1 MKDTHIIHANISE
14 AELKSQE
21 STLPSDC
28 HLVRWRK
35 PSWKKKS
42 AISAVKAYRMTDI
55 FDLFHDKGLVVLE
68 IKQGYGRIKPRLW
81 SPT

>member
-1 MKDTHIIHANISE
+1 MKDTFIIHSNISE
-14 AELKSQE
+14 AELTNQVS
-21 STLPSDC
+21 SLPSDT

-35 PSWKKKS
+35 PTWKKKS
-42 AISAVKAYRMTDI
+42 AISAVKAYRMVDI

>member
-14 AELKSQE
+14 QELKDQE
-21 STLPSDC
+21 RNLPSDT

-35 PSWKKKS
+35 PNWRKKS
-42 AISAVKAYRMTDI
+42 AISAVKAYRMVDI